1 MFSVM
6 RFRQFE
12 IFHAIMTAGSVSA
25 AAERLGVSQP
35 SVTKTL
41 QQLEDELGYLLFD
54 RVRGRLHPTEEARI
68 LMTEAIRTQAALDDL
83 RDLSKRLQH
92 GADSHLRLVATPALG
107 HEVLPEAA
115 AAFSTENPAA
125 RMTISTLHSGAL
137 LNEIAKPAYGYDIGF
152 VFDAEARPASVGA
165 RQIGTVPIAAIAP
178 KGELDRAG
186 PGIVI
191 DDLVGRS
198 LIGLDESEPL
208 GKLVADLSRTAGLTI
223 DTPVRV
229 QTYRLA
235 CAMAL
240 RGAGIAIVDSMTA
253 ASFVRNNPYVDV
265 RRFPESLDMPV
276 NVVFPLARG
285 LPIRSRE
292 LVARFEGALQSQ
304 VQLFDEELSKRTK

>member
-1 MFSVM
+1 M

-12 IFHAIMTAGSVSA
+12 IFHAIMTHGSVSA

-41 QQLEDELGYLLFD
+41 QQLEDDLGYLLFD
-54 RVRGRLHPTEEARI
+54 RVRGRLQPTEEARV
-68 LMTEAIRTQAALDDL
+68 LMVEAVRTQAALDDL

-115 AAFSTENPAA
+115 TAFSGKNPSV

-137 LNEIAKPAYGYDIGF
+137 LSEIGKPAYGYDIGF
-152 VFDAEARPASVGA
+152 VFDASSRPASVGA
-165 RQIGTVPIAAIAP
+165 RQIGTVPIAAIAR
-178 KGELDRAG
+178 KGDLDRG
-186 PGIVI
+186 GSGIVI

-235 CAMAL
+235 CAMARL
-240 RGAGIAIVDSMTA
+240 GSGIAIVDSMTA
-253 ASFVRNNPYVDV
+253 ASFVRNNPDVDV

-285 LPIRSRE
+285 LPVRSRDF
-292 LVARFEGALQSQ
+292 VRKFEAALTAQ
-304 VQLFDEELSKRTK
+304 VELFDAELKKRAR

>member
-1 MFSVM
+1 M

-12 IFHAIMTAGSVSA
+12 IFHAIMSAGSVSA

-41 QQLEDELGYLLFD
+41 QQLEEDLGYLLFD
-54 RVRGRLHPTEEARI
+54 RVRGRLQPTEEARI
-68 LMTEAIRTQAALDDL
+68 LMSEAIRTQAALDDL
-83 RDLSKRLQH
+83 RDLSKRLRE

-115 AAFSTENPAA
+115 ATFSAQNPSV

-152 VFDAEARPASVGA
+152 VFDASSRPASVGA
-165 RQIGTVPIAAIAP
+165 RQIGVVPIAAVAQ
-178 KGELDRAG
+178 KGEFGR
-186 PGIVI
+186 PGRDIVI

-235 CAMAL
+235 CAMAQQ
-240 RGAGIAIVDSMTA
+240 GSGIAIVDSMTA
-253 ASFVRNNPYVDV
+253 ASFVKNNPDVDV
-265 RRFPESLDMPV
+265 RQFPENLNMPV

-285 LPIRSRE
+285 LPIRSRDFVAKFETALAAQVRSFGRE
-292 LVARFEGALQSQ
+292 LK
-304 VQLFDEELSKRTK
+304 KRPK